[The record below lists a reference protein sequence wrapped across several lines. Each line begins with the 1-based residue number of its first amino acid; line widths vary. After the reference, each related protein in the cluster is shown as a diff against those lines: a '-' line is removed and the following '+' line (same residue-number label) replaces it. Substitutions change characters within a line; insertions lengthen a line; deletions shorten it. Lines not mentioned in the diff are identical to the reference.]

1 MNEVN
6 GQNLAQNRE
15 AELPKAIKLAFA
27 ETLATASDLGTA
39 DAEMLSSPARA
50 AGGYSRPKVHLR
62 TADKAEP

>member
-15 AELPKAIKLAFA
+15 AELPKAIKLAVA

-39 DAEMLSSPARA
+39 HAAMLSSPAYA
-50 AGGYSRPKVHLR
+50 AGGERR
-62 TADKAEP
+62 